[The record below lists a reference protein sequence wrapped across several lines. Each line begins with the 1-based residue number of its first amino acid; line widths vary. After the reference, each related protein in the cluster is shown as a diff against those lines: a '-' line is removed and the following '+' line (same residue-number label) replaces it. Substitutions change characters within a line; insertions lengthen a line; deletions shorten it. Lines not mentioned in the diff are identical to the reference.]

1 MVHKWPQLP
10 KVGSSAFGIRWNFTL
25 LRELWAVHLWSSNI
39 IWLKIENFLAMR
51 WKYLCLE
58 LKIWAQLK
66 KFWVHLLAKKFHG
79 LLPSPSLCDFLVI
92 RSRSL
97 KKGILAL
104 LRVVSINDTERQE
117 LHINFVSLYNFYF
130 QLTVS
135 CLLFRIIRKEEASID
150 NILQFSWQ
158 CF

>member
-1 MVHKWPQLP
+1 MSQLLVTEVTYVT
-10 KVGSSAFGIRWNFTL
+10 KVTESVAKMDHNCIKTKGLFIYEAQ
-25 LRELWAVHLWSSNI
+25 
-39 IWLKIENFLAMR
+39 KI
-51 WKYLCLE
+51 
-58 LKIWAQLK
+58 
-66 KFWVHLLAKKFHG
+66 HG